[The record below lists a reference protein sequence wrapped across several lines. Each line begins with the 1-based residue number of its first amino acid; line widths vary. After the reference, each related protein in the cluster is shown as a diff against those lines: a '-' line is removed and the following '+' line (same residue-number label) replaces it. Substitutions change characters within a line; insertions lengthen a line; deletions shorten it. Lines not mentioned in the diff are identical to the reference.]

1 MNFFDTVR
9 KLKESDHDLEDD
21 AIASKHTKDAHAF
34 SGMGDH
40 GNAALHHGA
49 AAVAHEDAAK
59 MTHDKGVQQYHGLM
73 AAHHKTMKSYHEAQ

>member
-1 MNFFDTVR
+1 MNFFDTFR

-34 SGMGDH
+34 SGMNDH
-40 GNAALHHGA
+40 GNAALHHSYA
-49 AAVAHEDAAK
+49 AGAHEAAAK
-59 MTHDKGVQQYHGLM
+59 MTYDKSVQQYHGLM